1 MMQLRTSVI
10 CSLALSVIVACGST
24 APSSRSGR
32 ASLEA
37 RADATLAMMRE
48 RDPGITNILG
58 QASGYI
64 VFPEIAKGG
73 VIAGAAH
80 GRGILYER
88 GQKVGFVELNQAS
101 LGAQLGG
108 QTFSELVIFQRPMDV
123 AKIKNGEYS
132 LGANASA
139 VVLDAGA
146 AGSADFD
153 DGVAVFIVPKGGLM
167 AELSVSGQ
175 KLNFAPRGG

>member
-10 CSLALSVIVACGST
+10 CSLALSAIVACGST
-24 APSSRSGR
+24 TPSTSSGR
-32 ASLEA
+32 ANLEA
-37 RADATLAMMRE
+37 RADATLAMMKE
-48 RDPGITNILG
+48 RDPGLATMLG

-88 GQKVGFVELNQAS
+88 GMKMGFVELNQAS

-108 QTFSELVIFQRPMDV
+108 QTFSELVVLDRPMDV
-123 AKIKNGEYS
+123 AKIKDGEFS

-139 VVLDAGA
+139 VVLDAGVA
-146 AGSADFD
+146 EGADFD
-153 DGVAVFIVPKGGLM
+153 DGVAVFIVPRGGLM
-167 AELSVSGQ
+167 AELSISGQ